1 MLLAAPQGGRRA
13 GGRLADPRQQAT
25 PKHRKGALKRAAL
38 LSSRLRPRER
48 ILCRGLC
55 QRGDVGDG
63 QASPSVSDERY
74 AVGLQTGVCAL
85 PTLPEPEYEPS

>member
-63 QASPSVSDERY
+63 QASPSVSDETLRGGF
-74 AVGLQTGVCAL
+74 ANWSLRVTDPTGA
-85 PTLPEPEYEPS
+85 